1 MSNNGL
7 YSRRD
12 IARWSANGRAA
23 TRLAGRSAGWAILAD
38 RPRHVERD
46 GLSGIEQ
53 VLATALVLVM
63 LVLTGAL
70 WNAAPLAGVLLGLLG
85 TYFVARRVAAFA
97 QTPLRLRTFFRLLRT
112 HVPAWWVWSALS
124 LIAASILYRSVTITF
139 LPAWMQSLATG
150 LAGVALLVNLLP
162 LPIYLGR
169 LAVRDARETAQAEA
183 EIEAS
188 IAAMLGGNP
197 RALFE
202 PRPETGIPAASWG
215 YAGENLVVTPH
226 VDVDLSQVGERLA
239 RTRLGQQF
247 EVAEADYQRVLLV
260 PISAETLARQQ
271 ARAASGGLIEGES
284 DLSEPTPVAPAMP
297 LDADDPWVV
306 APEPS
311 GSPAGDG
318 DIPTFDAKDWS

>member
-1 MSNNGL
+1 MSF
-7 YSRRD
+7 YDQRD

-23 TRLAGRSAGWAILAD
+23 TRLAAKSTGFAILAD

-53 VLATALVLVM
+53 VLATGLIVVM
-63 LVLTGAL
+63 LVLTGVL
-70 WNAAPLAGVLLGLLG
+70 WSAAPLVGALLGLLG
-85 TYFVARRVAAFA
+85 VYFVTRRVAAFA
-97 QTPLRLRTFFRLLRT
+97 QVPLRLRTFFRLLRT
-112 HVPAWWVWSALS
+112 HVPAWWVWSSLA

-150 LAGVALLVNLLP
+150 LAGMALLINLLP
-162 LPIYLGR
+162 LPVFLGR

-197 RALFE
+197 RSLFE

-215 YAGENLVVTPH
+215 YADENLLVTPH
-226 VDVDLSQVGERLA
+226 VDVDLSQVRERLA
-239 RTRLGQQF
+239 RTRLGQHF
-247 EVAEADYQRVLLV
+247 EIAEADYQRIFLV

-284 DLSEPTPVAPAMP
+284 DLSATAPTETVAS
-297 LDADDPWVV
+297 LDEDDPWG

-318 DIPTFDAKDWS
+318 DTPTFDEKDWT

>member
-1 MSNNGL
+1 MSNDGL

-63 LVLTGAL
+63 LVLTGVL
-70 WNAAPLAGVLLGLLG
+70 WSTAPLAGALLGLLG
-85 TYFVARRVAAFA
+85 TYFVTRRLAAFA
-97 QTPLRLRTFFRLLRT
+97 QVPLRLRTFARLLRA
-112 HVPAWWVWSALS
+112 HIPAWWVLVSLA
-124 LIAASILYRSVTITF
+124 LIAASVLYRSVTITF

-150 LAGVALLVNLLP
+150 LAGIALLINLLP
-162 LPIYLGR
+162 LPVFLGR

-188 IAAMLGGNP
+188 LAAMLGGNP
-197 RALFE
+197 RSLFE

-226 VDVDLSQVGERLA
+226 VDVDLSQVRERLA
-239 RTRLGQQF
+239 RTRLGQHF
-247 EVAEADYQRVLLV
+247 EIAEADYQRVLLV
-260 PISAETLARQQ
+260 PISAETLAKQQ
-271 ARAASGGLIEGES
+271 ARAASGGLIEGEN
-284 DLSEPTPVAPAMP
+284 DLSATAPSETVAA
-297 LDADDPWVV
+297 LDEDDPWG

-311 GSPAGDG
+311 GSPAGDDG
-318 DIPTFDAKDWS
+318 IPTFDETDWT

>member
-1 MSNNGL
+1 MSF
-7 YSRRD
+7 YDQRD

-23 TRLAGRSAGWAILAD
+23 TRLAAKSTGFAILAD

-53 VLATALVLVM
+53 VLATALVLVTGIVTG
-63 LVLTGAL
+63 VL
-70 WNAAPLAGVLLGLLG
+70 WSAAPLVGALLGLLG
-85 TYFVARRVAAFA
+85 VYFVTRRVAAFA
-97 QTPLRLRTFFRLLRT
+97 QVPLRLRTFFRLLRA
-112 HVPAWWVWSALS
+112 HVPAWWAWSSLA
-124 LIAASILYRSVTITF
+124 LIAASVLYRSVTITF

-197 RALFE
+197 RSLFE

-226 VDVDLSQVGERLA
+226 VDVDLSQVRERLA
-239 RTRLGQQF
+239 RTRLGQHF
-247 EVAEADYQRVLLV
+247 EIAEADYQRVLLV

-284 DLSEPTPVAPAMP
+284 DLSQPIATETVAS
-297 LDADDPWVV
+297 LDEDDPWGA

-318 DIPTFDAKDWS
+318 DTPTFDEKDWT

>member
-1 MSNNGL
+1 MSF
-7 YSRRD
+7 YDQRD

-23 TRLAGRSAGWAILAD
+23 TRLAAKSTGFAILAD

-53 VLATALVLVM
+53 VLATALVLIM
-63 LVLTGAL
+63 GVLTGVL
-70 WNAAPLAGVLLGLLG
+70 WSTAPLVGAFLGVLGV
-85 TYFVARRVAAFA
+85 YFVARRVAAFS
-97 QTPLRLRTFFRLLRT
+97 QTPLRVRAFFRLLRT
-112 HVPAWWVWSALS
+112 HVPAWWVWSSLA

-139 LPAWMQSLATG
+139 FPAWLQGLATG
-150 LAGVALLVNLLP
+150 LAGVALLINLLP
-162 LPIYLGR
+162 LPVFLGR

-188 IAAMLGGNP
+188 LAAMLDGNP

-215 YAGENLVVTPH
+215 YGEGAAIVVTPH
-226 VDVDLSQVGERLA
+226 VDVDLTALGERLA
-239 RTRLGQQF
+239 RTKLGQHF
-247 EVAEADYQRVLLV
+247 EVAEADYQRIRLV

-284 DLSEPTPVAPAMP
+284 DLSQPIATETVAA
-297 LDADDPWVV
+297 LDEDDPWD

-318 DIPTFDAKDWS
+318 DIPTFDEKDWT

>member
-1 MSNNGL
+1 MSF
-7 YSRRD
+7 YDQRD
-12 IARWSANGRAA
+12 LQRWSANGRAA
-23 TRLAGRSAGWAILAD
+23 TRLAAKSTGFAILAD

-63 LVLTGAL
+63 LVLTGVL
-70 WNAAPLAGVLLGLLG
+70 WSSAPLVGALLGLLG
-85 TYFVARRVAAFA
+85 AYFVTRRVAAFA
-97 QTPLRLRTFFRLLRT
+97 QVPLRVRAFFRLLRA
-112 HVPAWWVWSALS
+112 HVPAWWVLVSLA
-124 LIAASILYRSVTITF
+124 LIAASILYRSVTISF

-150 LAGVALLVNLLP
+150 LAGMALLINLLP
-162 LPIYLGR
+162 LPVFLGR

-197 RALFE
+197 RSLFE

-215 YAGENLVVTPH
+215 YGEGAAIIVTPH
-226 VDVDLSQVGERLA
+226 VDVDLSQVRERLA
-239 RTRLGQQF
+239 RTRLGQHF

-271 ARAASGGLIEGES
+271 ARAASGGLIEGEN
-284 DLSEPTPVAPAMP
+284 DLSATAPSETVAA
-297 LDADDPWVV
+297 LDEDDPWG
-306 APEPS
+306 AAEPS
-311 GSPAGDG
+311 GSPAGDDG
-318 DIPTFDAKDWS
+318 IPTFDETDWT

>member
-1 MSNNGL
+1 MSF
-7 YSRRD
+7 YDQRD

-23 TRLAGRSAGWAILAD
+23 TRLAAKSTGFAILAD

-53 VLATALVLVM
+53 VLATGLIVVM
-63 LVLTGAL
+63 LVLTGVL
-70 WNAAPLAGVLLGLLG
+70 WSAAPLVGALLGLLG
-85 TYFVARRVAAFA
+85 VYFVTRRVAAFA
-97 QTPLRLRTFFRLLRT
+97 QVPLRLRTFFRLLRT
-112 HVPAWWVWSALS
+112 HVPAWWVWSSLA

-150 LAGVALLVNLLP
+150 LAGMALLINLLP
-162 LPIYLGR
+162 LPVFLGR

-197 RALFE
+197 RSLFE

-215 YAGENLVVTPH
+215 YADENLLVTPH
-226 VDVDLSQVGERLA
+226 VDVDLSQVRERLA
-239 RTRLGQQF
+239 RTRLGQHF

-271 ARAASGGLIEGES
+271 ARAASGGLVEGES
-284 DLSEPTPVAPAMP
+284 DLSQPAPAAPVTP
-297 LDADDPWVV
+297 LDEDDPWGA

-311 GSPAGDG
+311 GSPAGDS
-318 DIPTFDAKDWS
+318 DVPTFDEKDWT

>member
-1 MSNNGL
+1 MSF
-7 YSRRD
+7 YDQRD

-23 TRLAGRSAGWAILAD
+23 TRLAAKSTGFAILAD

-53 VLATALVLVM
+53 VLATGLIVVM
-63 LVLTGAL
+63 LVLTGVL
-70 WNAAPLAGVLLGLLG
+70 WSTAPLAGGVLGLIG
-85 TYFVARRVAAFA
+85 VYFVTRRVAAFA
-97 QTPLRLRTFFRLLRT
+97 QVPLRVRAFFRLLRA
-112 HVPAWWVWSALS
+112 HVPAWWVLVSLA

-139 LPAWMQSLATG
+139 LPAWLQGLATG
-150 LAGVALLVNLLP
+150 LAGVALLINLLP
-162 LPIYLGR
+162 LPVFLGR

-188 IAAMLGGNP
+188 LAAMLGGNP

-202 PRPETGIPAASWG
+202 PRPESGIPAASWG
-215 YAGENLVVTPH
+215 YGEGAAIVVTPH
-226 VDVDLSQVGERLA
+226 VDVDLTALGERLA
-239 RTRLGQQF
+239 HTRLGQHF
-247 EVAEADYQRVLLV
+247 EIAEADYQRIFLV

-271 ARAASGGLIEGES
+271 ARAASGGLIEGEN
-284 DLSEPTPVAPAMP
+284 DLSATAPSETVAA
-297 LDADDPWVV
+297 LDEDDPWG

-318 DIPTFDAKDWS
+318 DTPTFDEKDWT

>member
-1 MSNNGL
+1 MPPPV
-7 YSRRD
+7 SRVAPRD
-12 IARWSANGRAA
+12 
-23 TRLAGRSAGWAILAD
+23 GRSLAD

-63 LVLTGAL
+63 LVLTGVL
-70 WNAAPLAGVLLGLLG
+70 WSTAPLVGVLLGLLG
-85 TYFVARRVAAFA
+85 VYFVTRRVAAFS
-97 QTPLRLRTFFRLLRT
+97 QVPLRVRAFFRLLRA
-112 HVPAWWVWSALS
+112 HVPAWWVWSSLS
-124 LIAASILYRSVTITF
+124 LVAASILYRSFTITF

-150 LAGVALLVNLLP
+150 LAGVALLINLLP

-188 IAAMLGGNP
+188 LAAMLGGNP
-197 RALFE
+197 RSLFE

-215 YAGENLVVTPH
+215 YAGENLLVTPH
-226 VDVDLSQVGERLA
+226 VDVDLSQVRERLA
-239 RTRLGQQF
+239 RTRLGQHL
-247 EVAEADYQRVLLV
+247 EVAEADYQRIFLV

-284 DLSEPTPVAPAMP
+284 DLSQPIATETVAA
-297 LDADDPWVV
+297 LDEDDPWGA

-311 GSPAGDG
+311 APASRDG
-318 DIPTFDAKDWS
+318 DIPTFDERDWT

>member
-1 MSNNGL
+1 MSF
-7 YSRRD
+7 YDQRD

-23 TRLAGRSAGWAILAD
+23 TRLAAKSTGFAILAD

-53 VLATALVLVM
+53 VLATALVLVV
-63 LVLTGAL
+63 LVLTGVL
-70 WNAAPLAGVLLGLLG
+70 WSSAPLVGALLGLLG
-85 TYFVARRVAAFA
+85 AYFVTRRIAAFS
-97 QTPLRLRTFFRLLRT
+97 QVPLRLRTFFRLLRT
-112 HVPAWWVWSALS
+112 HVPAWWVWSSLS
-124 LIAASILYRSVTITF
+124 LIAVSVLYRNITISFIPAWAQSFATPLASI
-139 LPAWMQSLATG
+139 
-150 LAGVALLVNLLP
+150 ALLVNLTAVP
-162 LPIYLGR
+162 VFLGVR
-169 LAVRDARETAQAEA
+169 AVKDHRGKLRAEA

-188 IAAMLGGNP
+188 IAAMLGSNP

-202 PRPETGIPAASWG
+202 PRPDTGIPAAAWAYGTGGS
-215 YAGENLVVTPH
+215 LVVTPH
-226 VDVDLSQVGERLA
+226 VDVDVAALSDRLA
-239 RTRLGQQF
+239 RTKLGQAY

-284 DLSEPTPVAPAMP
+284 DLSQPIATETVAS
-297 LDADDPWVV
+297 LDEDDPWGA

-318 DIPTFDAKDWS
+318 DTPTFDEKDWT

>member
-1 MSNNGL
+1 MSF
-7 YSRRD
+7 YDQRD

-23 TRLAGRSAGWAILAD
+23 SRLAGKSAGWAILAD

-63 LVLTGAL
+63 LVLTGVL
-70 WNAAPLAGVLLGLLG
+70 WSAAPLVGALLGLLG
-85 TYFVARRVAAFA
+85 TYFVTRRVAAFS

-112 HVPAWWVWSALS
+112 HVPAWWVLVSLA
-124 LIAASILYRSVTITF
+124 LIAASILYRSFTITF

-150 LAGVALLVNLLP
+150 LAGVALLINLLP
-162 LPIYLGR
+162 LPVFLGR

-188 IAAMLGGNP
+188 LAAMLGGNP

-202 PRPETGIPAASWG
+202 PRPESGIPAASWG
-215 YAGENLVVTPH
+215 YGEGAAIIVTPH
-226 VDVDLSQVGERLA
+226 VDVDLTALGERLA

-284 DLSEPTPVAPAMP
+284 DLSQPIDTETVAA
-297 LDADDPWVV
+297 LDEDDPWGA

-318 DIPTFDAKDWS
+318 DIPTFDEKDWT

>member
-1 MSNNGL
+1 MSF
-7 YSRRD
+7 YDQRD

-23 TRLAGRSAGWAILAD
+23 TRLAAKSTGFAILAD

-63 LVLTGAL
+63 LVLTGVL
-70 WNAAPLAGVLLGLLG
+70 WSSAPLVGALLGLLG
-85 TYFVARRVAAFA
+85 AYFVTRRIAAFS
-97 QTPLRLRTFFRLLRT
+97 QVPLRLRTFFRLLRT
-112 HVPAWWVWSALS
+112 HVPAWWVLVSLA
-124 LIAASILYRSVTITF
+124 LIAASVLYRSVTITF

-150 LAGVALLVNLLP
+150 LAGIALLINLLP
-162 LPIYLGR
+162 LPVFLGR

-188 IAAMLGGNP
+188 LAAMLGGNP
-197 RALFE
+197 RSLFE
-202 PRPETGIPAASWG
+202 PRPESGIPAASWG
-215 YAGENLVVTPH
+215 YADENLLVTPH
-226 VDVDLSQVGERLA
+226 VDVDLSQVRERLA
-239 RTRLGQQF
+239 RTRLGQHF
-247 EVAEADYQRVLLV
+247 EIAEADYQRIFLV

-284 DLSEPTPVAPAMP
+284 DLSATAPTETVAS
-297 LDADDPWVV
+297 LDEDDPWGAV
-306 APEPS
+306 PEPS

-318 DIPTFDAKDWS
+318 DIPTFDERDWT

>member
-1 MSNNGL
+1 MSSF
-7 YSRRD
+7 YDQRD
-12 IARWSANGRAA
+12 LQRWSANGRAA
-23 TRLAGRSAGWAILAD
+23 SRLAGKSAGWAVLAD

-63 LVLTGAL
+63 LVLTGVL
-70 WNAAPLAGVLLGLLG
+70 WSTAPLVGVLLGLLG
-85 TYFVARRVAAFA
+85 VHFVTRRVAAFA
-97 QTPLRLRTFFRLLRT
+97 QTPLRLRTFARLLRA
-112 HVPAWWVWSALS
+112 HVPAWWVWSSLA

-139 LPAWMQSLATG
+139 LPAWLQGLATG
-150 LAGVALLVNLLP
+150 LAGVALLINLLP
-162 LPIYLGR
+162 LPVFLGR

-197 RALFE
+197 RSLFE

-215 YAGENLVVTPH
+215 YADENLVVTPH
-226 VDVDLSQVGERLA
+226 VDVDLSQIKERLA
-239 RTRLGQQF
+239 RTKLGQHF
-247 EVAEADYQRVLLV
+247 EIAEADYQRVLLV

-284 DLSEPTPVAPAMP
+284 DLSQPAPVETVTA
-297 LDADDPWVV
+297 LDEDDPWG
-306 APEPS
+306 ASEPS
-311 GSPAGDG
+311 GSPAGENS
-318 DIPTFDAKDWS
+318 DIPTFDEKDWT